1 MKATTS
7 HLCGVATHI
16 SIAFGLHLFGHF
28 HGRMFLHDRTTM
40 DGCVWGWTWKECA
53 PRSALEYWKCHGIE
67 RRENDS
73 WTPHSST
80 AGRAKCAAGG
90 SHTSALLPNNS
101 TKAMQQ
107 ELYLY
112 YYKAPIISTF
122 FTVIVSYPWNAYLYF
137 SPVNNK
143 ELLVELSVRPLHPIA
158 PIILA
163 RCSNPRPR

>member
-1 MKATTS
+1 
-7 HLCGVATHI
+7 
-16 SIAFGLHLFGHF
+16 
-28 HGRMFLHDRTTM
+28 M
-40 DGCVWGWTWKECA
+40 DECMGWGEHEKNVLLA
-53 PRSALEYWKCHGIE
+53 RSALEYWKCHGME

-90 SHTSALLPNNS
+90 SHTSALPPNNS

-122 FTVIVSYPWNAYLYF
+122 FTVIVSYA
-137 SPVNNK
+137 
-143 ELLVELSVRPLHPIA
+143 
-158 PIILA
+158 
-163 RCSNPRPR
+163 